1 MGAHMH
7 FTTVRLHLLRADFS
21 KALRMQTSG
30 HPACKLNLM
39 QPNLLHA
46 TSSNITP
53 VANGHIAYQ
62 SDWIAVR
69 EYAVERAG
77 ARGIY
82 AVVERP
88 NSVVVVPLTPT
99 RRTVLQKQLRFPT
112 GASKWEFPMGA
123 TNPGELAADAAQR
136 ELCEEV
142 GLCNVALIQLGNYCP
157 MPGLSPQTA
166 TVFVAPVDDQKLD
179 AAIRGWSPVEEITEV
194 LAVSLADLPAMIGDG
209 RITDGYSLAGLLLLK
224 LWLDQR
230 GGSHV

>member
-30 HPACKLNLM
+30 HPACKLNPM

-88 NSVVVVPLTPT
+88 NSVAPDRAAEAVTLSNWCQ
-99 RRTVLQKQLRFPT
+99 R
-112 GASKWEFPMGA
+112 MG
-123 TNPGELAADAAQR
+123 
-136 ELCEEV
+136 
-142 GLCNVALIQLGNYCP
+142 I
-157 MPGLSPQTA
+157 S
-166 TVFVAPVDDQKLD
+166 
-179 AAIRGWSPVEEITEV
+179 
-194 LAVSLADLPAMIGDG
+194 DG
-209 RITDGYSLAGLLLLK
+209 SNQSR
-224 LWLDQR
+224 
-230 GGSHV
+230 